1 MLSPLQERC
10 DVTLET
16 YLLYIGA
23 IIVLVLVPGPDMIY
37 LLTRSVAQ
45 GRRAGMVAALGINAG
60 GYVHL
65 LAAVTGLSAILLTS
79 VLAFTIIKWIGAAYL
94 VYLGLGALFGRS
106 GAMSNPTQ
114 TEGLVGLSLTAVF
127 WQGFLSDVL
136 NPKVAIFFLAL
147 LPQFVNVQAGHVA
160 GQLLLLGVTGNLV
173 AIAINL
179 VLVALAAQVSQS
191 LRRSPRIVYW
201 LQKAMGTIFV
211 ALGVRLATER
221 A

>member
-1 MLSPLQERC
+1 M
-10 DVTLET
+10 TLET